1 MVLDATAH
9 QIMTPNQLK
18 KSVKRVL
25 PSPLFRI
32 VQRIRTARHR
42 PPPQI
47 AQLRERYLNCQP
59 ISQHEMTLRPGI
71 TVRID
76 PQSRDPFEWFCFKSP
91 EMVRELDCF
100 LQNLGTYLSFADV
113 GANHGIF
120 SLAFCARRPDGHVL
134 SVDPSAIALNILE
147 RNRQLNSFWQIQT
160 CCIACGNVSGHVQMK
175 RNWHHLEAVRDNK
188 ASDQDVVSV
197 AMVTL
202 DQLCVERNISPDLLK
217 IDVEGFELRV
227 LQGARRV
234 LETAKLL
241 FLEVHPQLINELRL
255 SQIAIFDLL
264 TSSGWAGC
272 TLSEAPLTRKDFAD
286 RIHTF
291 WTVWRNVNAAT
302 A

>member
-1 MVLDATAH
+1 MVLDATPH

-25 PSPLFRI
+25 PGPLFRI
-32 VQRIRTARHR
+32 VQRIRTALHR

-47 AQLRERYLNCQP
+47 AQLRERYLNGQP

-134 SVDPSAIALNILE
+134 SIDPSPIAFKILE

-175 RNWHHLEAVRDNK
+175 RNWHHLEAVGDNK
-188 ASDQDVVSV
+188 ASDQDLVSV
-197 AMVTL
+197 AMVAL
-202 DQLCVERNISPDLLK
+202 DQLCVERNISPELLK

-241 FLEVHPQLINELRL
+241 FLEVHPELINELRL

-272 TLSEAPLTRKDFAD
+272 NLSETPLTRKDFAD